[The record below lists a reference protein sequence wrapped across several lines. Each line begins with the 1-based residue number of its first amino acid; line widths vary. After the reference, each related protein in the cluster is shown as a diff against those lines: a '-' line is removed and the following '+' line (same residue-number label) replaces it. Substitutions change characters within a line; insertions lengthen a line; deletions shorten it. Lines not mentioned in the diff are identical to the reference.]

1 MSRHKRQA
9 APGAL
14 HSSRRSFLAGLG
26 AACVTAPLLPILNAS
41 AQEARFPKR
50 LILFY
55 TPHGTIWDAWVPTGT
70 TTDFKLGPIL
80 MPLAKHQKKLV
91 VLSGL
96 NMQDVGVGAPH
107 AKGLPLL
114 WTGSKL
120 IEDMT
125 FTRED
130 GSGGMYYGWN
140 SGPSVDQVIAQSLGN
155 ATPYPSLE
163 LGLRSGASKPSNR
176 MIYRDAQRPL
186 EPQIDPWAAFTRLFA
201 MVDEAQIAERL
212 SAVDLLRAELARIK
226 PRIASAERL
235 KIEAHVDAIN
245 HLEKRLQTRATAC
258 AGPTLP
264 ASVNAQNDA
273 NTEAVI
279 DSQMQIIASALACD
293 LTRIASFQYTIGDN
307 DNGTYPWLGISDGH
321 HTLSHEP
328 ESNLD
333 AKAKLTQIY
342 TWYASKFARLLDLL
356 DAIPEGDGT
365 LLDNTMVVWGSELGT
380 GVTHSFA
387 PTPFVVAGGASGAF
401 KTGRWLDFGGEVDH
415 NRLLVSI
422 CRTFGLSDID
432 TFGNTDVGSG
442 TLPGF

>member
-1 MSRHKRQA
+1 MHARA
-9 APGAL
+9 ATT
-14 HSSRRSFLAGLG
+14 SRRSFLTGLG

-50 LILFY
+50 LILFF
-55 TPHGTIWDAWVPTGT
+55 TPHGTIWDAWMPTGT
-70 TTDFKLGPIL
+70 TTDFTLGPIL
-80 MPLAKHQKKLV
+80 KPLEKHQKKLV

-107 AKGLPLL
+107 TKGLPLL

-140 SGPSVDQVIAQSLGN
+140 GGPSVDQVIAQSIGG

-163 LGLRSGASKPSNR
+163 FGLRSGGSNPASR
-176 MIYRDAQRPL
+176 MIYSDAQRPL
-186 EPQIDPWAAFTRLFA
+186 EPETDPWAAFTRLFA
-201 MVDEAQIAERL
+201 MAGEAQIAERL

-226 PRIASAERL
+226 PRIASSERL
-235 KIEAHVDAIN
+235 KIEAHVDAID
-245 HLEKRLQTRATAC
+245 HLEKRLQTRAKAC
-258 AGPTLP
+258 AGPSLP
-264 ASVNAQNDA
+264 GAVNVQDSANAQV
-273 NTEAVI
+273 VI
-279 DSQMQIIASALACD
+279 DAQMQIITSALACD

-307 DNGTYPWLGISDGH
+307 DDSAYPWLGFSDGH

-328 ESNLD
+328 DSNLD

-342 TWYASKFARLLDLL
+342 TWYATKFASLLDQL

-365 LLDNTMVVWGSELGT
+365 LLDNSMVVWGSELGT
-380 GVTHSFA
+380 GNSHSFA

-401 KTGRWLDFGGEVDH
+401 KTGRWLDFGGKADH
-415 NRLLVSI
+415 NRLLVSM
-422 CRTFGLSDID
+422 CRTFGLSDVD
-432 TFGNTDVGSG
+432 TFGNTDAGSG
-442 TLPGF
+442 PLPGF